1 MYPDARKLV
10 GGDQAGEAGGLTA
23 PGVPYGDSDWHVSAW
38 AAATVPLVPPVGVV
52 EVYPSSKDSHG

>member
-23 PGVPYGDSDWHVSAW
+23 PGVPYCDSDWHVSAR

-52 EVYPSSKDSHG
+52 GVYPSSKDSHG